1 MMEYTD
7 KVMKEFHNPKNVGEL
22 KDANGIGEVGSPAC
36 GDIMRMYLK
45 ISDDGVIEDASFKT
59 FGCGAAIASSSKA
72 TEMIKGQTI
81 EQASKLKNSD
91 VVEELGG
98 LPQQKIHC
106 SVLAAEAI
114 AAAIED
120 YNSRKAAQA

>member
-7 KVMKEFHNPKNVGEL
+7 KVMKEFQNPTNVGEL

>member
-7 KVMKEFHNPKNVGEL
+7 KVMKEFQNPKNVGEL